1 MFNFNISTAST
12 GDAVTVEKAITTLA
26 KSTVLEGII
35 VDNETR
41 DYFLGRLDAGD
52 SRRFEKKIAAKIGK
66 PENEVYDALDRITE
80 VTRKMNKW

>member
-1 MFNFNISTAST
+1 MFNFNISTAT
-12 GDAVTVEKAITTLA
+12 QPEITIEQAITTLA

-52 SRRFEKKIAAKIGK
+52 SHRFEKTIIKKLGLL
-66 PENEVYDALDRITE
+66 EQGVYDALDRITE